1 MHKIFILVNTMSE
14 KTFPKENP
22 LINIDMYSKL
32 KIDKKL
38 SIFLN
43 EGKASI
49 EEFMRRK
56 SKRSHYI
63 INEKRKR
70 MSEYFDALEKKIDED
85 IALEKKIRISKFEER
100 VELIALNKQ
109 LFMGNCIE
117 QEIPL
122 SEDKISLNEESEMND
137 RVDDNIIEN
146 GGKSPNYEHCLHLL
160 K

>member
-1 MHKIFILVNTMSE
+1 MSK
-14 KTFPKENP
+14 KTFPKEKP
-22 LINIDMYSKL
+22 LPNIDMYSKL

-63 INEKRKR
+63 INEIRKIKFKR
-70 MSEYFDALEKKIDED
+70 MTEYFDALEKRINED
-85 IALEKKIRISKFEER
+85 IALEKIIRISNFEER
-100 VELIALNKQ
+100 VELITLNKQ
-109 LFMGNCIE
+109 LFMDNGIE
-117 QEIPL
+117 QVIPL
-122 SEDKISLNEESEMND
+122 SEDKISLNEESEVND
-137 RVDDNIIEN
+137 RVYDNIMAN
-146 GGKSPNYEHCLHLL
+146 GGKSPNYEHYLHLL